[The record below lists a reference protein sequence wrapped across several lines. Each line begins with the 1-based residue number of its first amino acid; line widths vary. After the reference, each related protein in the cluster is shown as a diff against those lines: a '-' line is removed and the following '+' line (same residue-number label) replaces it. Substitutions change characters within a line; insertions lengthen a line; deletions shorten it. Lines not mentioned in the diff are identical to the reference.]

1 MSEQYKILV
10 VDDDPS
16 IVNIIETALG
26 EAGYAVITASNG
38 EQAVQSRPRQKEAT
52 EFWDWRQVRTII

>member
-1 MSEQYKILV
+1 MENVKKEIGEVMSEQYKILV

-38 EQAVQSRPRQKEAT
+38 EQAVQR
-52 EFWDWRQVRTII
+52 